1 MINFFYNNNKTISTF
16 LYLSFFV
23 SPRLAV
29 NNFTREANAV
39 GVDLTGDTEAGMLGA
54 TKQRK
59 VWDKKKKRI
68 VTVGGQKKEG
78 RIKSESGAWIPASY
92 KSGRYAGWLE
102 KTKTLS
108 RIEEEQED
116 EGPVQNS

>member
-1 MINFFYNNNKTISTF
+1 M
-16 LYLSFFV
+16 
-23 SPRLAV
+23 
-29 NNFTREANAV
+29 
-39 GVDLTGDTEAGMLGA
+39 DLTGDTEAGMLAA

-59 VWDKKKKRI
+59 VWDKKKKRL

-108 RIEEEQED
+108 QVEEEQD
-116 EGPVQNS
+116 EVPVQNSKYKSALPKSKKDISLHTF